1 MSKRVLI
8 ITCALLSGIVSADF
22 KVNDSILKANVAA
35 DMAAKQLLAEQR
47 NREAFEMANPY
58 FQDVL
63 IFDGSYR
70 SVSQVGGG
78 SYVVPGAGE
87 SELLLSVV
95 DVVLPSNFKLV
106 ATAKNLLADTR
117 VSWSGSE
124 GLADVLERA
133 GSDHQLEFVIDWNK
147 SVVAVR
153 RGVDDNHVV
162 LFDGSYSPVSEFGQG
177 SHGLV
182 GESDRVSLLSSF
194 DAMMPRGFR
203 VITADPDLLLDAKVH
218 WSHDEN
224 LVSVLERVGLDHT
237 LSFDLDWNDQLI
249 TVRKGRT
256 FNPHEVAAAKFVKQS
271 FFVPFASGYSKA
283 PEVNTSLMAAAKV
296 ILENKLRIKEIVI
309 TGISKTKDKD
319 ASAKTLEKYAE
330 ERAEVV
336 AQKLVR
342 LGAPEELFRY
352 KTDFEKGFVKPVS
365 GASVALVGF
374 DPKKPTYSS
383 TTRNAPLVGC
393 GNLKIIKGSLRY
405 SIATSL
411 RQCGF
416 AIGDWG
422 FGDGKNAVD
431 WMIERPYALHVGGSI
446 DDVLAHF
453 EGVYGIGSD
462 KQGSLVNFFEAGE
475 AR

>member
-1 MSKRVLI
+1 MIRYVRIVVCFIFSK
-8 ITCALLSGIVSADF
+8 AGFADF
-22 KVNDSILKANVAA
+22 KVDDSILKANVVAQ
-35 DMAAKQLLAEQR
+35 DKR
-47 NREAFEMANPY
+47 NRLLMEEQSRQAFEAANPY

-70 SVSQVGGG
+70 SVSQIGDG
-78 SYVVPGAGE
+78 SYVLPDAGE
-87 SELLLSVV
+87 NELLISVV
-95 DVVLPSNFKLV
+95 DNVLPKNFKLV
-106 ATAKNLLADTR
+106 AAAKNLLSDTR
-117 VSWSGSE
+117 VSWSGTE
-124 GLADVLERA
+124 ELRDVLERA
-133 GSDHQLEFVIDWNK
+133 GSLHQLEFVIDWNK
-147 SVVAVR
+147 SVVAAR

-162 LFDGSYSPVSEFGQG
+162 LFDGAYSPVSEFGQG
-177 SHGLV
+177 SYGLA
-182 GESDRVSLLSSF
+182 GDSGSVSLLSSF

-203 VITADPDLLLDAKVH
+203 VITADPDLLLDAKVY

-256 FNPHEVAAAKFVKQS
+256 FNPHEVAASQFIKQS
-271 FFVPFASGYSKA
+271 FFVPFSNGYSRA
-283 PEVNTSLMAAAKV
+283 PEDNAALMAAAKI
-296 ILENKLRIKEIVI
+296 ILENQLRIKEIIV
-309 TGISKTKDKD
+309 TGISKTKDK
-319 ASAKTLEKYAE
+319 AAFAKTLEKYAK
-330 ERAEVV
+330 ERADVV

-342 LGAPEELFRY
+342 LGAPEELIRY

-374 DPKKPTYSS
+374 DPKRPTYSS
-383 TTRNAPLVGC
+383 TTHNTPLVEC

-405 SIATSL
+405 SISASL

-416 AIGDWG
+416 AIGGWG
-422 FGDGKNAVD
+422 FGDGNNAVD
-431 WMIERPYALHVGGSI
+431 WMIDRPYALHVGGGI